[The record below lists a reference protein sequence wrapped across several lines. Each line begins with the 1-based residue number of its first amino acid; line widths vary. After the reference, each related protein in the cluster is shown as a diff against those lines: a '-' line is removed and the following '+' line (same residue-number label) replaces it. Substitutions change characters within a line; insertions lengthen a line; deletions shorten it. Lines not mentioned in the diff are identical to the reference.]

1 MNRSFCI
8 YFLYYLLQIRTFGIA
23 IICFSINISTF
34 AFVKLLPLLLDVL
47 DLHGCMTIF
56 GVACIGGAIFISVA
70 VKETNKQSL
79 DDVGLDEQSKIA
91 QARARA
97 NSIY

>member
-1 MNRSFCI
+1 
-8 YFLYYLLQIRTFGIA
+8 
-23 IICFSINISTF
+23 
-34 AFVKLLPLLLDVL
+34 
-47 DLHGCMTIF
+47 MTIF
-56 GVACIGGAIFISVA
+56 GVACIIGAIFISVA
-70 VKETNKQSL
+70 VKETNAIVL